1 MQICDFALSIINII
15 IIIISTNERTNGDFH
30 ARTLFFVFIASH
42 QCINWFKFDSK
53 GFKRVFLSFLDW
65 GFFLYWRVWVYVCM
79 HVIFVCVIRLF
90 EKGLKREKKSYAFV
104 RQYMYMYVVVIALTR
119 SGFFFNLLF
128 SLFFWVPS
136 SCFVIRFLFFA
147 KHLVV
152 SSFVFFL
159 FRSRVRELRAVS
171 SVSVVLVG
179 WFHDFLVLFFLS
191 IGTGDCMCVCVS
203 GCMIY
208 FFIVIV

>member
-30 ARTLFFVFIASH
+30 ARTLFSFVFIASH

-53 GFKRVFLSFLDW
+53 GFKSFS
-65 GFFLYWRVWVYVCM
+65 FFLGLGLFCIGVWECVCVYACDLCVC
-79 HVIFVCVIRLF
+79 VCVIRLF

-119 SGFFFNLLF
+119 SGFFSIFIF

-136 SCFVIRFLFFA
+136 SCFVIRVLFFA

-152 SSFVFFL
+152 SSFVFF
-159 FRSRVRELRAVS
+159 
-171 SVSVVLVG
+171 SVSFESERVARRIFCVCCSCWLVSR
-179 WFHDFLVLFFLS
+179 FPSSFFLV
-191 IGTGDCMCVCVS
+191 
-203 GCMIY
+203 
-208 FFIVIV
+208 